1 MSRTLRAVL
10 GAVAGAAVAVFF
22 FTDRG
27 RRWREQAETK
37 VLPHLKES
45 GGWIKTEL
53 TQAGAPPE
61 EVEDAV
67 QQKISEIRS
76 RMNEGNGDEATEQDA

>member
-1 MSRTLRAVL
+1 MNRTLRAVL
-10 GAVAGAAVAVFF
+10 GAVVGAAVAVFF
-22 FTDRG
+22 FTERG
-27 RRWREQAETK
+27 RRWRDQAETK

-53 TQAGAPPE
+53 SQTGVSPE
-61 EVEDAV
+61 EVEDSV

-76 RMNEGNGDEATEQDA
+76 RMNEGNGAEAAEQDA

>member
-22 FTDRG
+22 FTERG
-27 RRWREQAETK
+27 KRWREQAETK
-37 VLPHLKES
+37 VLPHLKDS

-53 TQAGAPPE
+53 TQTEVAPE
-61 EVEDAV
+61 EAEDAV
-67 QQKISEIRS
+67 QQKISAIRS
-76 RMNEGNGDEATEQDA
+76 RMNEGNGAEAAE

>member
-1 MSRTLRAVL
+1 MSRTLRAAL
-10 GAVAGAAVAVFF
+10 GAVVGAAMAMFF

-27 RRWREQAETK
+27 KRWREQAETK
-37 VLPHLKES
+37 VLPHLKDS

-53 TQAGAPPE
+53 TQTGVSPE
-61 EVEDAV
+61 GVEDSV

-76 RMNEGNGDEATEQDA
+76 RMNEGNGAEATEQDA

>member
-1 MSRTLRAVL
+1 MNRTLRAAL
-10 GAVAGAAVAVFF
+10 GAAIGAAVAVFF

-27 RRWREQAETK
+27 KRWRDQAETK

-53 TQAGAPPE
+53 SQTGVAPE
-61 EVEDAV
+61 EAEEAI
-67 QQKISEIRS
+67 QQKIEEIRS
-76 RMNEGNGDEATEQDA
+76 RVGEQVGDEATEQDA